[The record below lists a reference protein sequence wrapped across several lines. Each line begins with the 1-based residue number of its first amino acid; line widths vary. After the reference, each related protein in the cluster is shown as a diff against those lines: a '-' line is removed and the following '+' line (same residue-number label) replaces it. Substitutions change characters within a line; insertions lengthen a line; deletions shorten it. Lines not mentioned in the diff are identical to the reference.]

1 MRKLVIALLII
12 VAIVAA
18 IGAYLV
24 YTIPSQTRGVKFPIG
39 AADRALLAQVPE
51 SAQSFLFVPN
61 AASLNAKLE
70 SNPISRDLLD
80 RASAKQPLPRPWML
94 GDADV
99 VVWTN
104 NKRTTYLVHLD
115 PLRAT
120 LARTYLLAVGG
131 QSGSFLINASGEQP
145 IDRGELDRI
154 IAIGNSLPAGD
165 ALAVQR
171 TSSRGAFPPMP
182 RPAVSS
188 ISITPGEILI
198 TSRAPADP
206 EDVIRPTPIRVR
218 FPKTAL
224 LTASFTKPPRALE
237 LHRIMAS
244 EITTLLADGGMIA
257 IYDVDTG
264 TLIPKPREV
273 VALPATPDRRAA
285 LASVVKAV
293 GTTGQALTGLRTV
306 DSGNELVVSFDPK
319 SLDHYL
325 KDGADDARWPA
336 NVWSAKVDPGR
347 MVPLLNEIDGN
358 PALRIVA
365 PKLHRSV
372 RDLKHW
378 IGSLEQ
384 AKSIEAAGSSD
395 GTAEE
400 LRVVITAK

>member
-1 MRKLVIALLII
+1 MRKLVIVLVVLI
-12 VAIVAA
+12 AIAGA
-18 IGAYLV
+18 IGAFLFF
-24 YTIPSQTRGVKFPIG
+24 TTPSQSRGVKFPIG

-51 SAQSFLFVPN
+51 DADAFVLIPSA
-61 AASLNAKLE
+61 AALRVKLE
-70 SNPISRDLLD
+70 ANPLTSDLLT
-80 RASAKQPLPRPWML
+80 RAPNVPRAWML
-94 GDADV
+94 GGADV
-99 VVWTN
+99 VAWSA
-104 NKRTTYLVHLD
+104 NKKTTYLVHLD
-115 PLRAT
+115 PLRAFV
-120 LARTYLLAVGG
+120 ARMFSANNGAL
-131 QSGSFLINASGEQP
+131 LINARSEHP
-145 IDRGELDRI
+145 IDGSELDRI
-154 IAIGNSLPAGD
+154 ITIANGLPPGD

-171 TSSRGAFPPMP
+171 ASGRGAFPPIP

-188 ISITPGEILI
+188 IAVSADEIAI

-206 EDVIRPTPIRVR
+206 DDVIRPTPIRVR
-218 FPKTAL
+218 FPKTAI

-237 LHRIMAS
+237 LNRIFARQ
-244 EITTLLADGGMIA
+244 ITTLLADGGMIA

-273 VALPATPDRRAA
+273 IAIPATPERREA
-285 LASVVKAV
+285 LASVVRMIGSA
-293 GTTGQALTGLRTV
+293 GQELTGLRTV
-306 DSGNELVVSFDPK
+306 DSGNELVVSFDQK

-358 PALRIVA
+358 PALKIVA

-378 IGSLEQ
+378 IGSMEK

-395 GTAEE
+395 GVAED
-400 LRVVITAK
+400 LKVVIR